1 MISDESQSSVLV
13 RNANEK
19 YQAGDFTTA
28 IQVNY
33 QHRVGFLK
41 LRIDLGAL

>member
-33 QHRVGFLK
+33 QIVLVP
-41 LRIDLGAL
+41 